1 MNQKLIKV
9 EALQEGYK
17 TPKSKYLDGESTKTT
32 QFMLPSILNANN
44 ALFLKYFKNA
54 YLTDRE
60 HKHNYDRPIF
70 VLFSIKDYKEE
81 DWKKV
86 YFTLIKSK
94 NYITEYDIGIQ
105 DNKFLLMIVFQVPK
119 EFEKDYNNFRL
130 GRYSLFSEEYKKKF
144 PEFLEIDK
152 NKKKKNILWQIIN
165 KDEELVRK
173 IAKDFNVSEDLLKD
187 EVWEIPRKERE
198 FFRFKIKKDD

>member
-1 MNQKLIKV
+1 MNQKLIQA
-9 EALQEGYK
+9 EALQEIYR
-17 TPKSKYLDGESTKTT
+17 TPKSKYKDGNSTKTT

-44 ALFLKYFKNA
+44 ALFLKYFQNA
-54 YLTDRE
+54 YLTDIE
-60 HKHNYDRPIF
+60 HKHNYERPIF

-94 NYITEYDIGIQ
+94 SYITEYDVGIQ
-105 DNKFLLMIVFQVPK
+105 DNKYLLMIVFQVPK

-130 GRYSLFSEEYKKKF
+130 GKYSLFSEEYKKKF

-152 NKKKKNILWQIIN
+152 KTKKKNVIWQIIN
-165 KDEELVRK
+165 KDKELIKK
-173 IAKDFNVSEDLLKD
+173 IAEDLIISEDLLQD
-187 EVWEIPRKERE
+187 EIWEMPRKERE
-198 FFRFKIKKDD
+198 FYRFKIKQDG

>member
-1 MNQKLIKV
+1 
-9 EALQEGYK
+9 
-17 TPKSKYLDGESTKTT
+17 
-32 QFMLPSILNANN
+32 
-44 ALFLKYFKNA
+44 
-54 YLTDRE
+54 
-60 HKHNYDRPIF
+60 
-70 VLFSIKDYKEE
+70 
-81 DWKKV
+81 
-86 YFTLIKSK
+86 
-94 NYITEYDIGIQ
+94 
-105 DNKFLLMIVFQVPK
+105 MIVFQVPK